1 MIEIAPYE
9 YIKRMSFEDSKLYC
23 FSLNID
29 GKIGWRLPTYVEYI
43 NIDGLGGWYD
53 DDEWKHKV
61 DKYYV
66 TPVRDLK
73 DD

>member
-1 MIEIAPYE
+1 MTYDEA
-9 YIKRMSFEDSKLYC
+9 RMYC

-29 GKIGWRLPTYVEYI
+29 GKIGWRLPTSNEYMQNSKI
-43 NIDGLGGWYD
+43 TESLHLGRTKGTW
-53 DDEWKHKV
+53 
-61 DKYYV
+61 YV